1 MMIIIF
7 LVIVHVYVIASVH
20 AVKILTTCV
29 CCGRCVVI
37 INVTIAGPAEVEISN
52 GPMFM
57 IDTTE
62 RLLISGTVNGQPD
75 PNVTL
80 YKVENGREVVI
91 SSDQMRIAVAL
102 DAVKLIIT
110 IDDVRVSDGGM
121 YRVKAANEVGG
132 SYAEFTIIT
141 QGESTVC
148 LYTYMYLMLLLV

>member
-1 MMIIIF
+1 MI
-7 LVIVHVYVIASVH
+7 S
-20 AVKILTTCV
+20 TT
-29 CCGRCVVI
+29 
-37 INVTIAGPAEVEISN
+37 
-52 GPMFM
+52 
-57 IDTTE
+57 D

-91 SSDQMRIAVAL
+91 TSDQMRIAVDLLA
-102 DAVKLIIT
+102 AKLLIT

-141 QGESTVC
+141 QGESTTYVC
-148 LYTYMYLMLLLV
+148 MYTCTCLVLLFVW